1 MLTLIYLF
9 CSLFVVLP
17 CLSMLSENALF
28 DFPIYFVS
36 GIVITVLL
44 LRGKWAWLFLAGEL
58 AVDFLCL
65 QRMAAEM
72 TSTMQTQGKLQYDSV
87 LYYRIISAILVT
99 GVFMGS
105 LLSYRNKMLQQEIRK
120 CAEMEKKAE
129 QTNYAKDMFLVNVS
143 HEIRTPLN
151 AILGTTELLFD
162 LEQADDRV
170 KENAFSIS
178 KASKAL
184 LFITNDLM
192 NFSKIDYDNIQLN
205 NDGYYIAEM
214 LDDLINVLTI
224 RFVDNKIEL
233 YTYIDK
239 DIPAKLYGDST
250 KLEQILLT
258 MMSGVVQTMESGM
271 VILAIEANPM
281 EERQLALAVEIRAS
295 GAFQCSFQQLL
306 QTDHAQDGSR
316 NLGYSKLVYL
326 IEAMQGSLSVEENGW
341 ERKYRFRIVQECER
355 RTPLI
360 SEDFREN
367 NILFFENSEM
377 EGNVLARVL
386 KDMNIR
392 FTQVTK
398 NDAFYE
404 ECVKDCYTHVL
415 LAAERYDGIKERA
428 GELMPPQSLILISPT
443 LFYCEDSL
451 IKTTFARPVSCLSVD
466 ALLSD
471 KKSNAIWHTIYH
483 GGFLCPDA
491 KIMVVDDN
499 MINLE
504 VASGILKK
512 YQAQVVLATSGKE
525 CLCYLEENH
534 VDFIFLDYMMP
545 EMDGIDTLKN
555 IRALHDKTGEKV
567 PVVALTANAVSGAR
581 EMFLSA
587 GFDEYISKPIE
598 LEKFE
603 RVLRELL
610 DKDKIIFL
618 ADHEEAL

>member
-1 MLTLIYLF
+1 MLTLFYLF
-9 CSLFVVLP
+9 VSLFVIVP
-17 CLSMLSENALF
+17 YLSILSENALF
-28 DFPIYFVS
+28 DFPIYFLS

-44 LRGKWAWLFLAGEL
+44 LHGKWAWIFLAGEL

-65 QRMAAEM
+65 QSMSEKM
-72 TSTMQTQGKLQYDSV
+72 TVTMQAQGKILYDSV

-99 GVFMGS
+99 GVCMGS
-105 LLSYRNKMLQQEIRK
+105 LLSYRNRMLQQEIRK
-120 CAEMEKKAE
+120 CAEMERKAE
-129 QTNYAKDMFLVNVS
+129 RTNYAKDMFLVNVS

-162 LEQADDRV
+162 LEKADDRV
-170 KENAFSIS
+170 KENAFSVS

-205 NDGYYIAEM
+205 NDGYYMAEM
-214 LDDLINVLTI
+214 LDDLINVLAI
-224 RFVDNKIEL
+224 RLVDNKLEL

-258 MMSGVVQTMESGM
+258 MMTGVMQTMESGM
-271 VILAIEANPM
+271 VILSIEADTM
-281 EERQLALAVEIRAS
+281 EERQLALAVEIRAA
-295 GAFQCSFQQLL
+295 GTFRCSFQRLL
-306 QTDHAQDGSR
+306 QTEDAEEGS
-316 NLGYSKLVYL
+316 NHLGYTKLVCL

-341 ERKYRFRIVQECER
+341 ERKYRFRVVQECER

-360 SEDFREN
+360 SEEFTDC

-377 EGNVLARVL
+377 EGNVLAKVL

-392 FTQVTK
+392 FTQVTH
-398 NDAFYE
+398 NEAFYE
-404 ECVKDCYTHVL
+404 ECVKEDYTHVL
-415 LAAERYDGIKERA
+415 LAAERYDGIKESVE
-428 GELMPPQSLILISPT
+428 GLLLPQSLILISPT
-443 LFYCEDSL
+443 LFYCEDTL
-451 IKTTFARPVSCLSVD
+451 VKTTFARPVNCLSID

-483 GGFLCPDA
+483 GGFICPDA

-525 CLCYLEENH
+525 CLCYLEENR

-555 IRALHDKTGEKV
+555 IRALHEKTGEKI

>member
-1 MLTLIYLF
+1 MLTLFYLF
-9 CSLFVVLP
+9 VSLFVIVP
-17 CLSMLSENALF
+17 YLSTQSENALF
-28 DFPIYFVS
+28 DYPIYFLS

-44 LRGKWAWLFLAGEL
+44 LHGKWAWIFLVGEL
-58 AVDFLCL
+58 AVDFWCL
-65 QRMAAEM
+65 QSMSAKM
-72 TSTMQTQGKLQYDSV
+72 TATMQTQGKILYDSV

-99 GVFMGS
+99 GVCMGG
-105 LLSYRNKMLQQEIRK
+105 LLAYRNRILQQEIRK
-120 CAEMEKKAE
+120 CAEMERKAE

-205 NDGYYIAEM
+205 NDGYYMAEM

-239 DIPAKLYGDST
+239 EIPAKLYGDSA

-258 MMSGVVQTMESGM
+258 MMSGVIQTMESGM
-271 VILAIEANPM
+271 VIFSIEADTM
-281 EERQLALAVEIRAS
+281 EERQLTLAVEIRAS
-295 GAFQCSFQQLL
+295 GAFRCSFQQLL
-306 QTDHAQDGSR
+306 QTDHVEEEP
-316 NLGYSKLVYL
+316 NHLGYSKLVYL
-326 IEAMQGSLSVEENGW
+326 IEAMQGSLAVEENGW
-341 ERKYRFRIVQECER
+341 ERKYRFHVVQECER

-360 SEDFREN
+360 SEGVTDCS
-367 NILFFENSEM
+367 ILFFENSEM
-377 EGNVLARVL
+377 EGNVLAKVL

-392 FTQVTK
+392 FTQVTH

-404 ECVKDCYTHVL
+404 ECVKECYTHVL
-415 LAAERYDGIKERA
+415 LAAERYDGVKETV
-428 GELMPPQSLILISPT
+428 GELLPPQSLILISPT

-451 IKTTFARPVSCLSVD
+451 IRTTFARPVNCLSID

-483 GGFLCPDA
+483 GGFICPDA

-525 CLCYLEENH
+525 CLCYLEENR

-555 IRALHDKTGEKV
+555 IRELHEKTGEKV

-618 ADHEEAL
+618 ADHEETL